1 MPAGARSITGKRGQQ
16 PSEAGSANN
25 SLHAVSQYALALE
38 IRLTQVYFRS
48 TQHQR
53 CPL

>member
-38 IRLTQVYFRS
+38 IRLTPVYFRS